1 MKQSKFL
8 HLLLPV
14 MIMAIP
20 WVYLAVIWNSL
31 PQTIPTHFGLEGKPD
46 AFGKKTE
53 VIVAPLVMTI
63 TGIFVYLLLKNIHRI
78 DPKKKYSSTTSAIMS
93 KIAFAVIVLLAA
105 VTMFILYWTIKGR
118 VEGIPA
124 FFCGLSLFFA
134 YLGNLMHSVRPNYF
148 VGFRI
153 PWALENE
160 ENWTKTHR
168 LASKIWFTGGI
179 SLAIFSLLAGSN
191 ILLLIVFF
199 CTVFLMTI
207 IPVIY
212 SYNLYRLANRTGNKE

>member
-1 MKQSKFL
+1 
-8 HLLLPV
+8 
-14 MIMAIP
+14 
-20 WVYLAVIWNSL
+20 
-31 PQTIPTHFGLEGKPD
+31 
-46 AFGKKTE
+46 
-53 VIVAPLVMTI
+53 
-63 TGIFVYLLLKNIHRI
+63 
-78 DPKKKYSSTTSAIMS
+78 MS

-134 YLGNLMHSVRPNYF
+134 YLGNLMHSVKPNYF